1 MAAKREGMDL
11 ELEVGRCKLL
21 QLEGITSKALINSTG
36 NYTQYPVIKHN
47 GKEYENECMCVCN

>member
-1 MAAKREGMDL
+1 MDL